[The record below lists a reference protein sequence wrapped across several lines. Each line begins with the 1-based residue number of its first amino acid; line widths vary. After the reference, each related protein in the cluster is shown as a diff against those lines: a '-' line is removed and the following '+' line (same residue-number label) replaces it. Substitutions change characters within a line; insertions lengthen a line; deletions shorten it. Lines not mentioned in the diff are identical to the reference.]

1 MTVRC
6 ILIAL
11 AMCSLFPVASAAQ
24 GHPTPSMDVVGRL
37 RRHHHRGDWWRVTTD
52 STRFEVRVA
61 TIETGGLAGLTSRRR
76 ESPAPEQLEW
86 RSIQRIDLRKA
97 PRLGRRIIWGILG
110 MSAGFIPLANG
121 NDNGPQPGL
130 FLLGG
135 AVMGV
140 VLGGHVSED
149 NVHEEA
155 LYVAPTLPKPP
166 AATVASMPEAARSAR
181 AAILLPSGTVL
192 SMSPGS
198 AAIDSGTAPTA
209 ANAVTMMS
217 MSAPA
222 EPPATVSPPASSP
235 SAANTLAIERA
246 CRRLSTQQLLRIDG
260 AFGTF
265 HGYASSIRPEGL
277 GGMRIETRYPSV
289 QPPDPL
295 TWDRISRVEVHGGN
309 AGSGAL
315 RGALV
320 LGGGA
325 GLLGAMLGAALGSD
339 SEAGAGASAAGA
351 GLAAFG
357 IGATVGAMMGGAI
370 GATISG
376 WHLVYRRP

>member
-1 MTVRC
+1 MTARC

-11 AMCSLFPVASAAQ
+11 AMCSLFPVVSAAQ

-155 LYVAPTLPKPP
+155 LYVAPTPPKPP

-192 SMSPGS
+192 SMSPDS
-198 AAIDSGTAPTA
+198 AAIDSGEAPTA
-209 ANAVTMMS
+209 ANAVPMI
-217 MSAPA
+217 SAPA
-222 EPPATVSPPASSP
+222 EPTATVSPLASSP

-246 CRRLSTQQLLRIDG
+246 CQRLSTRELLRIDG
-260 AFGTF
+260 NFGTF
-265 HGYASSIRPEGL
+265 QGYASSIRPEGL
-277 GGMRIETRYPSV
+277 AGMRIETRYPSV

-295 TWDRISRVEVHGGN
+295 TWDRISRIEVHGGS
-309 AGSGAL
+309 AGKGAL
-315 RGALV
+315 RGALA

-325 GLLGAMLGAALGSD
+325 GLLGVMLGAAFGSE
-339 SEAGAGASAAGA
+339 SESGAGVAAAEA

-357 IGATVGAMMGGAI
+357 VGAAVGAMMGGAI